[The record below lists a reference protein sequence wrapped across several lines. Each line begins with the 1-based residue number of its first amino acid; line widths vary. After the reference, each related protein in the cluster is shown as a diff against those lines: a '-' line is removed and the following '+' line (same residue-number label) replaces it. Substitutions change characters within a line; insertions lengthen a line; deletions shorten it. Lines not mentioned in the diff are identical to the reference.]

1 MKALMRTVVAA
12 TAVTAFVAVAQDDDF
27 DFGDDGAAAAES
39 SDDGEAADGESAE
52 GEAEDGAEDGTEA
65 AEGEETAEARPAKKS
80 GNVKTFFILPYCRML
95 EGQAEVRKPG
105 AKDWTPIQ
113 EGKFYP
119 LGTAYRTLGA
129 GDSLRLQ
136 FGPEIEVTVKGAASF
151 GTRAQALDVT
161 SRAIVLQSGTVSVK
175 LPRTAPEGLFE
186 VLAPGFKA
194 FNLAGE
200 SRYTYRNTGD
210 GDEAVVRCVTDRL
223 DVEGRH
229 WRIAKMR
236 AADELRI
243 RSSADLLFTGLY
255 GQSGDCTVKLDQGRI
270 SVRDFETGETK
281 SEDKFLDWKLSPQ
294 TAVRIHRALP
304 ALGERMS
311 VTVMTFDAMGEL
323 KNRCAFAENLVEVN
337 SGELGPV
344 QNKDSADLA
353 KRAAEA
359 TESAEG
365 EAEEA
370 EGEAEE
376 DEAADGEAGDA
387 SGESDGGSDEEDV
400 DF

>member
-52 GEAEDGAEDGTEA
+52 DGAEA
-65 AEGEETAEARPAKKS
+65 AAGEETAQVRPSKKS
-80 GNVKTFFILPYCRML
+80 GSIKTFFILPYCRMQ
-95 EGQAEVRKPG
+95 EGQAEVLKPG
-105 AKDWTPIQ
+105 AKDWVPIQ

-119 LGTAYRTLGA
+119 LGTAYRTLGK

-136 FGPEIEVTVKGAASF
+136 FGPEIEASIKGAASF

-161 SRAIVLQSGTVSVK
+161 SRAIVLQSGTVTVK

-186 VLAPGFKA
+186 VMAPGFKA

-200 SRYTYRNTGD
+200 SRYTYRSTGD

-229 WRIAKMR
+229 WSIAKMR

-243 RSSADLLFTGLY
+243 RTSADLLFTGLY

-344 QNKDSADLA
+344 LNKDSADLA

-365 EAEEA
+365 EAEEV

-376 DEAADGEAGDA
+376 AEAADDEADDA
-387 SGESDGGSDEEDV
+387 SGEADGGSDEEDV